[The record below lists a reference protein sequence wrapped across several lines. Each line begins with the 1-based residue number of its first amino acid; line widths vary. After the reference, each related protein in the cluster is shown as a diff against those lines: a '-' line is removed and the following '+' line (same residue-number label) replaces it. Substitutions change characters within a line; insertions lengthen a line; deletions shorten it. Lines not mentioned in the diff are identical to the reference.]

1 MPYGASPKEFT
12 VTLLAAFVSAAIGS
26 SLVHAIMKPNEA
38 PIDFSSEVEARARAI
53 EEMQKDM
60 KNS

>member
-1 MPYGASPKEFT
+1 M
-12 VTLLAAFVSAAIGS
+12 TLLAAFVSAAVGS
-26 SLVHAIMKPNEA
+26 SIVHAIIKPSEA

-53 EEMQKDM
+53 QEMQKDM

>member
-12 VTLLAAFVSAAIGS
+12 VTLLAAFVSAAVGS
-26 SLVHAIMKPNEA
+26 SIVHAIIKPSEA

-53 EEMQKDM
+53 QEMQKDM

>member
-26 SLVHAIMKPNEA
+26 SIVHAIMKPNEA